1 MNKEEQGNELKKKIN
16 QNSKN
21 FPGKNLVFSDGS
33 NLSEVMIIGEAP
45 GQMEDKMKI
54 PFVGRSGKLLDKMLE
69 FINLKRNKCY
79 ITNVVNFRPEEN
91 RKPTLDEILIF
102 KPLLF
107 NHIEIIMP
115 KKILLLG
122 TTAAQAVLGHEV
134 TFNIVR
140 GIWKKIIINKNY
152 FDVLTTFHPAYLLR
166 QPKAKKNAWKD
177 LSNFKKGN
185 NFYSGK

>member
-1 MNKEEQGNELKKKIN
+1 MKKEDLLEDLKKKIIVY
-16 QNSKN
+16 SKN

-33 NLSEVMIIGEAP
+33 YLSEAMIIGEAP

-54 PFVGRSGKLLDKMLE
+54 PFVGRAGKLLDKMLE
-69 FINLKRNKCY
+69 SINLNRNKCY

-102 KPLLF
+102 RPLLF

-122 TTAAQAVLGHEV
+122 ATAAHAVLDHEGPLH
-134 TFNIVR
+134 IVR
-140 GIWKKIIINKNY
+140 GIWKKININKNL
-152 FDVLTTFHPAYLLR
+152 FNVLTTFHPAYLLR
-166 QPKAKKNAWKD
+166 QPNAKKIAWKD
-177 LSNFKKGN
+177 LLEFQKL
-185 NFYSGK
+185 

>member
-1 MNKEEQGNELKKKIN
+1 MKKEDLLKKLKKKIKIY
-16 QNSKN
+16 SKN

-33 NLSEVMIIGEAP
+33 YLSEVMIIGEAP
-45 GQMEDKMKI
+45 GRMEDKMKI
-54 PFVGRSGKLLDKMLE
+54 PFVGKSGKLLDKMLKS
-69 FINLKRNKCY
+69 IDLNRNKCY

-122 TTAAQAVLGHEV
+122 ATAAHAVLDHEGPLH
-134 TFNIVR
+134 IVR
-140 GIWKKIIINKNY
+140 GNWKKININKNY
-152 FDVLTTFHPAYLLR
+152 YNILTTFHPAYLLR
-166 QPKAKKNAWKD
+166 QPNAIKIAWKD
-177 LSNFKKGN
+177 LQEFQKLK
-185 NFYSGK
+185 

>member
-1 MNKEEQGNELKKKIN
+1 MNKEEKLSELKKRIN

-33 NLSEVMIIGEAP
+33 YLSEVMIIGEAP
-45 GQMEDKMKI
+45 GMMEDKMKI
-54 PFVGRSGKLLDKMLE
+54 PFVGRAGKLLDKMLE
-69 FINLKRNKCY
+69 SINLNRNKCY

-102 KPLLF
+102 RPLLF

-122 TTAAQAVLGHEV
+122 ATAAHAILDHEGPLH
-134 TFNIVR
+134 IVR
-140 GIWKKIIINKNY
+140 GIWKKIDINKKHFN
-152 FDVLTTFHPAYLLR
+152 VLTTFHPAYLLR
-166 QPKAKKNAWKD
+166 QPNAKKIAWKD
-177 LSNFKKGN
+177 LLEFQKL
-185 NFYSGK
+185 

>member
-1 MNKEEQGNELKKKIN
+1 MKKKDLLENLKKKIIVY
-16 QNSKN
+16 SKN

-33 NLSEVMIIGEAP
+33 YLSEVMIIGEAP

-54 PFVGRSGKLLDKMLE
+54 PFVGRAGKLLDKMLE
-69 FINLKRNKCY
+69 SINLNRSKCY

-91 RKPTLDEILIF
+91 RKPTFDEILIF

-122 TTAAQAVLGHEV
+122 ATAAHAVLNHEGPLH
-134 TFNIVR
+134 IVR
-140 GIWKKIIINKNY
+140 GIWKKININKNH
-152 FDVLTTFHPAYLLR
+152 FNVLTTFHPAYLLR
-166 QPKAKKNAWKD
+166 QPNAKKIAWKD
-177 LSNFKKGN
+177 LLEFQKL
-185 NFYSGK
+185 